1 MEQPEKEKAPCEH
14 RVLGPSQGI
23 QETPEGIE
31 PAELHT
37 CKRCHTTKAVKPH
50 EFPDLEQDK

>member
-1 MEQPEKEKAPCEH
+1 MNNMEQPEKEKAPCEH

-37 CKRCHTTKAVKPH
+37 AQ
-50 EFPDLEQDK
+50 F